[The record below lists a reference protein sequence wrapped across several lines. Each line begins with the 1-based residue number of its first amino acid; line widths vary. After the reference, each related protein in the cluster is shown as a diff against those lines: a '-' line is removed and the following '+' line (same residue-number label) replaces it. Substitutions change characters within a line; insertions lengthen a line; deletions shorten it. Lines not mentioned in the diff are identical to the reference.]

1 MTKQLR
7 GMALGLIIAL
17 SALALSFAPTYAHGN
32 NGDHGGSGNNGDHGG
47 SGNNG
52 DDGDEHAPAREVL
65 VAFLTGGAE
74 VNSAGQPN
82 QGDLD
87 GSAIAR
93 VRLVPAKGRV
103 CINAETRSLDP
114 LVLAH
119 IHSAPAGAN
128 GPVVVDFTGLIDG
141 PVVKGC
147 VSADPSLID
156 AIVANPASYYLNI
169 HSETFRAGAVR
180 GQLEPRGSLRSSF
193 QLTLSGAAEVGNP
206 GDLDGIGSARVTLA
220 ARELEICINA
230 RVRKLAPLTLAH
242 IHNAPAGANG
252 PVVVDFT
259 QFIDGSRV
267 NGCVTVDPNLL
278 QAIRANPA
286 SYYVNVHTAE
296 FPAGAMRGQLQ

>member
-1 MTKQLR
+1 MKQLR

-17 SALALSFAPTYAHGN
+17 CALAFSFAPTYAHGDHGDHGGD
-32 NGDHGGSGNNGDHGG
+32 GDHGGSGDTGGD
-47 SGNNG
+47 G
-52 DDGDEHAPAREVL
+52 DDDEHAPAREVL

-147 VSADPSLID
+147 VSADPGVIN
-156 AIVANPASYYLNI
+156 AIMTNPAAYYLNI

-180 GQLEPRGSLRSSF
+180 GQLEPRGSLRSNF
-193 QLTLSGAAEVGNP
+193 QLTLAGASEVGNP
-206 GDLDGIGSARVTLA
+206 GDLDGSGSARVTLA

-252 PVVVDFT
+252 PVVVNFT
-259 QFIDGSRV
+259 QFIDGSRLK
-267 NGCVTVDPNLL
+267 GCVTVDPNLL